1 MNAPA
6 DAPISPIHN
15 RPTDFLSHGSAAVI
29 KTAIIGGGACGLAL
43 ARGLW
48 RNSHPVRVYER
59 AVAPPSSGPGFLV
72 LANGCDALR
81 SLGLRP
87 GVDLGHRIETVRIV
101 SCSGDVLADYRL
113 EDAVAMMRPQLLEAL
128 LVGAPDQL
136 VQYNH
141 PFSDFEWQGDR
152 ATAVRFQNGR
162 RHGADVFIA
171 ADGIRSRCRG
181 ALGVAPLSNPGRVKE
196 IVAHAWL
203 PWLSRELGHC
213 FLKVQHPSGGLAVG
227 LVPLGDGGLI
237 WFIQFDSLRFVPPPE
252 EELDTFVSELL
263 RPFPA
268 LVRHARDATG
278 PVGPHLWHTVD
289 EKPAA
294 RWSQGNVALAGDAAH
309 PLLPFTSQGV
319 NSALED
325 AVLLSRLL
333 QRCRD
338 PQDLP
343 VLLRSYERQRRP
355 TLLGCVEAGRRMA
368 RAFVQPSPTM
378 CQLPLVA

>member
-6 DAPISPIHN
+6 DAPIAPIHN
-15 RPTDFLSHGSAAVI
+15 RPTDLLSHGSAAVI
-29 KTAIIGGGACGLAL
+29 ETAIIGGGACGLAL

-48 RNSHPVRVYER
+48 RTRHPVRVYER
-59 AVAPPSSGPGFLV
+59 AVAPPSNGPGFLV

-136 VQYNH
+136 VRVQ
-141 PFSDFEWQGDR
+141 PPVQRLRMAGSR

-162 RHGADVFIA
+162 RHAADVFIA
-171 ADGIRSRCRG
+171 ADGIRSSCRG

-227 LVPLGDGGLI
+227 LVPLGNGGLI
-237 WFIQFDSLRFVPPPE
+237 WFIQFDSLRFVPPP
-252 EELDTFVSELL
+252 
-263 RPFPA
+263 R
-268 LVRHARDATG
+268 G
-278 PVGPHLWHTVD
+278 G
-289 EKPAA
+289 
-294 RWSQGNVALAGDAAH
+294 AGD
-309 PLLPFTSQGV
+309 L
-319 NSALED
+319 
-325 AVLLSRLL
+325 
-333 QRCRD
+333 
-338 PQDLP
+338 
-343 VLLRSYERQRRP
+343 RQRAP
-355 TLLGCVEAGRRMA
+355 ASFSGAG
-368 RAFVQPSPTM
+368 SP
-378 CQLPLVA
+378 CA